1 MERARRKVQ
10 MFTAEQV
17 EVLRSYLAHKAT
29 EPPPQPEM
37 LMMGGDC
44 TSCVPRTEEAE
55 GKRLLAEG
63 AGACFGREGRRNL
76 NQRALN
82 LPDNTGTNKRRNGIK
97 SGL

>member
-1 MERARRKVQ
+1 MEKARRKVQ

-17 EVLRSYLAHKAT
+17 EELRSYLAQKAT
-29 EPPPQPEM
+29 EPPPEPEM

>member
-17 EVLRSYLAHKAT
+17 EELRSYLAQKAT
-29 EPPPQPEM
+29 EPPPEPEM

-63 AGACFGREGRRNL
+63 AGAYFGREGCRNL

-82 LPDNTGTNKRRNGIK
+82 LPDKTGTNKRKNEIK

>member
-1 MERARRKVQ
+1 MEKARRKVQ

-82 LPDNTGTNKRRNGIK
+82 LPDKTCTNKRRNGIK